1 MSILTG
7 DSVSYRTRP
16 AEQLRVTDRLTRAAA
31 RSRVSVRAAVQAA
44 YAYDAARS
52 AIARRRVL
60 EQFQAQL
67 GR

>member
-7 DSVSYRTRP
+7 ESVSYRTRP
-16 AEQLRVTDRLTRAAA
+16 AERSRVTDRLTRAAA
-31 RSRVSVRAAVQAA
+31 RNRASLVAAVRAGH
-44 YAYDAARS
+44 AYDTARSTAARQ
-52 AIARRRVL
+52 RVL